1 MICHVVFLLRD
12 FVWWQFCSNLLVF
25 RIMSC
30 GIVTLLSFC
39 QASDLNFESD
49 WVRFFVSCFVSIVFL
64 LFSIYF
70 FSWFVFPLIPI
81 AGAFGSSRH
90 IVYLGCNAHRVRATK
105 DQWKI
110 KYNIKMAQ
118 ILLYRLSQKMHVPRR
133 FSPNQWDDLAFRWE
147 HVRHTFLPQFFC
159 IRTKNRS
166 SSIGFFG
173 KWARLLNRWN
183 GWLLTSLGKILFQ
196 ST

>member
-30 GIVTLLSFC
+30 GIVTLLSSC

-49 WVRFFVSCFVSIVFL
+49 WVWFFVSCFVPIVFL
-64 LFSIYF
+64 LPSIYF

-90 IVYLGCNAHRVRATK
+90 IVYPGCNATPPTPARRAAK

-110 KYNIKMAQ
+110 KKYKVKMARS
-118 ILLYRLSQKMHVPRR
+118 LLYRLSQKMHVPRR

-147 HVRHTFLPQFFC
+147 HVRNTFLPQFFC
-159 IRTKNRS
+159 IRTKNRL
-166 SSIGFFG
+166 SSIGFFR
-173 KWARLLNRWN
+173 KWARLLNRWK
-183 GWLLTSLGKILFQ
+183 GSLLTS
-196 ST
+196 

>member
-12 FVWWQFCSNLLVF
+12 FVWWRCCSNLLVF

-30 GIVTLLSFC
+30 GIVTLLSSC

-49 WVRFFVSCFVSIVFL
+49 WVWFFVSCFVPIVFL
-64 LFSIYF
+64 LPSIYF

-90 IVYLGCNAHRVRATK
+90 IVYPGCNAHRVRAAK

-110 KYNIKMAQ
+110 KYKIKMAQ
-118 ILLYRLSQKMHVPRR
+118 NLLYRLSQKMHVPRR

-147 HVRHTFLPQFFC
+147 HLRNTFLPQFFC
-159 IRTKNRS
+159 IRTKNRL

>member
-30 GIVTLLSFC
+30 GIVTLLSSC

-49 WVRFFVSCFVSIVFL
+49 LVGSCQLVGFGQLFCFYCFSPLFHIFFLMVCFPFNSYCRLFRFFETHSL
-64 LFSIYF
+64 
-70 FSWFVFPLIPI
+70 P
-81 AGAFGSSRH
+81 RMQ
-90 IVYLGCNAHRVRATK
+90 CNATVCALP
-105 DQWKI
+105 KI
-110 KYNIKMAQ
+110 NEIKMAQ
-118 ILLYRLSQKMHVPRR
+118 NLLYRLSQKMHVPRR

-147 HVRHTFLPQFFC
+147 HLRNTFLPQFFC

-173 KWARLLNRWN
+173 KWARLLNRWH
-183 GWLLTSLGKILFQ
+183 GRLLTS
-196 ST
+196 